1 MLYIKYHYTA
11 KLNGANVAAFE
22 DAEIQIE
29 KGPETDEEL
38 MNLEKQLKKYIYERH
53 KETPFEN
60 LKFETIKW
68 KLK

>member
-38 MNLEKQLKKYIYERH
+38 MNLE
-53 KETPFEN
+53 
-60 LKFETIKW
+60 ETIK
-68 KLK
+68 KIYLRKA